1 MKKEL
6 KKKYPEFEDTF
17 LNKVKQK
24 LDILS
29 ELFSGIYNG
38 FMSSLTYNIFDL
50 RIKDSKSKLLEKLL
64 NNVKK
69 SNYEAEFDKIKEY
82 ENKCNINTINDEI
95 KYLIDSSADKIVFN
109 YLKANTI
116 KSKERLDNLK
126 KYLKSNMLDKNYEIN
141 IIKISKELENI
152 HDDDNNISMS
162 SNDNLDDKSELLIE
176 QN

>member
-1 MKKEL
+1 M
-6 KKKYPEFEDTF
+6 
-17 LNKVKQK
+17 Q
-24 LDILS
+24 LD
-29 ELFSGIYNG
+29 
-38 FMSSLTYNIFDL
+38 
-50 RIKDSKSKLLEKLL
+50 
-64 NNVKK
+64 
-69 SNYEAEFDKIKEY
+69 NYEAEFDKIKEY

-109 YLKANTI
+109 YIKANTI

>member
-1 MKKEL
+1 
-6 KKKYPEFEDTF
+6 
-17 LNKVKQK
+17 
-24 LDILS
+24 
-29 ELFSGIYNG
+29 
-38 FMSSLTYNIFDL
+38 MSSLTYNIFDL

-109 YLKANTI
+109 YIKVNTI